1 MSGIASAIIGL
12 GTATFGFIQSGKAKR
27 EARDQRKAAEAKL
40 MAIEANRPDIT
51 DPFEGVENPYAS
63 MQVATQATEIAAE
76 QADISLASSLDT
88 LRATGASAGGA
99 TALARAAAQS
109 KRGIGADIEKQ
120 EMALQKLRA
129 QGTMQYENI
138 KAQSATA
145 AFGRQEARDNQ
156 QLNRQSSLADSY
168 AQQEM
173 GAKHQQMGYIG
184 AAVGTIGTFGAQGG
198 FKGTESGKAWRGL
211 TPEQQNTWSTQ
222 GGKKGFMDQYDP
234 SKSLTQG
241 AYIAPPPSAT
251 NQFSLNYTPG
261 QHSGSL
267 FGMGKQPTGGLF
279 GNNWWNSGN
288 SFSPTM
294 RSNPL
299 GLPSQIGL
307 SQEDL
312 LNQYNR
318 SLEFRYQGTN

>member
-27 EARDQRKAAEAKL
+27 EARDQRRAAEAKL

-99 TALARAAAQS
+99 TALASAAAQS
-109 KRGIGADIEKQ
+109 KRGISADIEKQ

-138 KAQSATA
+138 KAQSASA
-145 AFGRQEARDNQ
+145 AMSRQEARDNQ

-173 GAKHQQMGYIG
+173 GAKHQQMGYLG
-184 AAVGTIGTFGAQGG
+184 AGVGAIGTFGAQGG
-198 FKGTESGKAWRGL
+198 FKGTESGRAWRGL
-211 TPEQQNTWSTQ
+211 TPEQQNTWATQ
-222 GGKKGFMDQYDP
+222 GGKSAFQKQFDP
-234 SKSLTQG
+234 KNMLTHG
-241 AYIAPPPSAT
+241 AYIAPPPPTT
-251 NQFSLNYTPG
+251 NAANPYSLNYNPG
-261 QHSGSL
+261 QFSGSL
-267 FGMGKQPTGGLF
+267 FGMRQPTGLF
-279 GNNWWNSGN
+279 GDDPFNLRGRFNN
-288 SFSPTM
+288 FSNYNMPSLSSMATGQVWPG
-294 RSNPL
+294 SNPYL
-299 GLPSQIGL
+299 SPSL
-307 SQEDL
+307 MYKTD
-312 LNQYNR
+312 
-318 SLEFRYQGTN
+318 

>member
-27 EARDQRKAAEAKL
+27 EARDQRRAAEAKL

-109 KRGIGADIEKQ
+109 KRGISADIEKQ

-138 KAQSATA
+138 KAQSASA
-145 AFGRQEARDNQ
+145 AMARQEARDNQ
-156 QLNRQSSLADSY
+156 QLNRQSSLSDSY

-173 GAKHQQMGYIG
+173 GAKHQQMGYLG
-184 AAVGTIGTFGAQGG
+184 AGVGAIGTFGAQGG
-198 FKGTESGKAWRGL
+198 FKGTESGRAWRGL

-222 GGKKGFMDQYDP
+222 GGKSAFQKQFDP
-234 SKSLTQG
+234 KNTLTHG
-241 AYIAPPPSAT
+241 PYIAPPPPTT
-251 NQFSLNYTPG
+251 NAANPYSLNYNFG
-261 QHSGSL
+261 GVSGGL
-267 FGMGKQPTGGLF
+267 LGMRQPTGLF
-279 GNNWWNSGN
+279 GDDPFNLRGRFNN
-288 SFSPTM
+288 FS
-294 RSNPL
+294 NYN
-299 GLPSQIGL
+299 LPSQIGL
-307 SQEDL
+307 SQNDL
-312 LNQYNR
+312 FNQYNR
-318 SLEFRYQGTN
+318 SLEFRFQGVETD